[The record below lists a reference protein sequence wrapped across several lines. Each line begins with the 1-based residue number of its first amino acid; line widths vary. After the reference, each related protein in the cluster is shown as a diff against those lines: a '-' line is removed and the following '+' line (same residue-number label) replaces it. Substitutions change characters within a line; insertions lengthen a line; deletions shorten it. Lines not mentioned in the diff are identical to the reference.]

1 MKKLKSVL
9 LLAGVCLLAACEKDV
24 TSLNLPA
31 IESQLV
37 LYAFIS
43 PQDTVVSVRVYE
55 SKPVFTDRTGGV
67 SDLIPDATVT
77 LSDGQKSV
85 ALSLPGN
92 VGQGPGTSSYY
103 VMARDFPIE
112 AGKTYM
118 LRVSTPDGRLATA
131 QCTVPAAPPVP
142 EVRFDPALDTTTSGT
157 AGQQVYTGALHWQDP
172 AGEENFYRV
181 DADVN
186 RVRTDNRG
194 VVSDEWGQVL
204 WNDGKS
210 TTFSDARLDG
220 AQFSSPETTIQVVR
234 GYHGSVTLYA
244 YLLHTDRAYFEYHR
258 TLRANTDSNPF
269 AEPVLL
275 YSNVEGGLGVFA
287 AFNRR
292 TLEVKLL

>member
-9 LLAGVCLLAACEKDV
+9 LLVGVCLLAACEKDV

-31 IESQLV
+31 IESQLAI
-37 LYAFIS
+37 YAFIS
-43 PQDTVVSVRVYE
+43 PQDTVVSVGVYE
-55 SKPVFTDRTGGV
+55 SKPVLEERPGSAT
-67 SDLIPDATVT
+67 DLIRDAVVT

-92 VGQGPGTSSYY
+92 GQYPGTSNYY
-103 VMARDFPIE
+103 VTARDFPIE
-112 AGKTYM
+112 AGKTYL

-157 AGQQVYTGALHWQDP
+157 AGQNVYTGVLHWQDP

-181 DADVN
+181 DANVN
-186 RVRTDNRG
+186 RVRVDNQG
-194 VVSDEWGQVL
+194 MLWDDWGQVY
-204 WNDGKS
+204 WKAGKS

-220 AQFSSPETTIQVVR
+220 AQFSSPETTLQVVR
-234 GYHGSVTLYA
+234 GYFRSVTLYA

-287 AFNRR
+287 AFNRT

>member
-1 MKKLKSVL
+1 MKRLKSGL
-9 LLAGVCLLAACEKDV
+9 LLALVCLLAACEKEV

-31 IESQLV
+31 QASQLAIN
-37 LYAFIS
+37 AFIS
-43 PQDTVVSVRVYE
+43 PQDTVVEVAVYE
-55 SKPVFTDRTGGV
+55 SKPVFGERPGGV
-67 SDLIPDATVT
+67 SDLIRDAVVT
-77 LSDGQKSV
+77 LSDGEKTV
-85 ALSLPGN
+85 ALTLPGN
-92 VGQGPGTSSYY
+92 VPFASSRNYH

-112 AGKTYM
+112 AGKTYF

-142 EVRFDPALDTTTSGT
+142 EMRFNVPVDTAASGT
-157 AGQQVYTGALHWQDP
+157 PGYREYTGALYWQDP

-181 DADVN
+181 DADIN
-186 RVRTDNRG
+186 YVRTDNRG
-194 VVSDEWGQVL
+194 VVYDDWRQVY
-204 WNDGKS
+204 WSDGKS

-220 AQFSSPETTIQVVR
+220 AQFSSPETTFTVVR
-234 GYHGSVTLYA
+234 DYHDSITLYA
-244 YLLHTDRAYFEYHR
+244 YLLHTDRGYFEYHR

-275 YSNVEGGLGVFA
+275 YTNVEGGLGVFC